1 MHEDLIGRIMEAIDQ
16 SKEWAEKG
24 WKVTFGRREVEV
36 SSLQHAQSLPQNI
49 VCRAEAVN
57 YWTDVDQTGKEA
69 ADYAKKAIAALK
81 KNDLKAAEDAIYFS
95 KYLEKAFADYTR
107 TWKPVHEAVKR
118 ELFK

>member
-1 MHEDLIGRIMEAIDQ
+1 MHEDLIGRIMEAIDR

-36 SSLQHAQSLPQNI
+36 SSLHQAQRLPQNF
-49 VCRAEAVN
+49 VCRKEAVN
-57 YWTDVDQTGKEA
+57 YWTNVNQTGREA
-69 ADYAKKAIAALK
+69 AGYGKKAIAALK
-81 KNDLKAAEDAIYFS
+81 RNDIKAAEDAIYFS
-95 KYLEKAFADYTR
+95 KYLEKSFADNTR